1 MPSLFQTSYEWNF
14 IILGILV
21 IMAIGFAVMPLII
34 ARVIAPRK
42 PSLSKQDIYECGLES
57 KGEAWGQFRIQ
68 YYVYALMFVIFA
80 VETVFL
86 YPWAVASKK
95 LGIFALVEMGIFLVI
110 LGIGLVYAWR
120 KGVLEWK

>member
-1 MPSLFQTSYEWNF
+1 
-14 IILGILV
+14 
-21 IMAIGFAVMPLII
+21 MAIGFAVMPLII